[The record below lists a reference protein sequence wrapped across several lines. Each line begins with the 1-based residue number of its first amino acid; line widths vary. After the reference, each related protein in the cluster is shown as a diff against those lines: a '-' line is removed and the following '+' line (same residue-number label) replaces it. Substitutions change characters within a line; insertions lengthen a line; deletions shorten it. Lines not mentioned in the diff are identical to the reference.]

1 MYKMN
6 RNIVLIGM
14 PGSGK
19 TTLGKIISKRL
30 GFEFVDVDEYIERKS
45 GKGIPELFSKG
56 EDYFRSLEREAVHE
70 LSRGKTLLIA
80 TGGGVIKNHL
90 NIKELKENGVI
101 VFIDR
106 PVDNI
111 AEDVE
116 VANRPL
122 LKDGPHKLY
131 QLFNERYEL
140 YKKYCDFH
148 VMNDSDIENTIEAI
162 IETTSRHY

>member
-1 MYKMN
+1 MCKMSK
-6 RNIVLIGM
+6 NIVLIGM

-19 TTLGKIISKRL
+19 TTLGKIISEKV
-30 GFEFVDVDEYIERKS
+30 GFKFVDIDQYIEVKS
-45 GKGIPELFSKG
+45 GKVIPELFSKG
-56 EDYFRSLEREAVHE
+56 EDYFRNLEREAVHE
-70 LSRGKTLLIA
+70 LSKEKTLLIA
-80 TGGGVIKNHL
+80 TGGGVIKNDL
-90 NIKELKENGVI
+90 NIKDLKENGVI

-111 AEDVE
+111 AKDVE

-131 QLFNERYEL
+131 DLFHERYEL

-148 VMNDSDIENTIEAI
+148 VMNDSDIENTVEMI
-162 IETTSRHY
+162 IETTSSCY